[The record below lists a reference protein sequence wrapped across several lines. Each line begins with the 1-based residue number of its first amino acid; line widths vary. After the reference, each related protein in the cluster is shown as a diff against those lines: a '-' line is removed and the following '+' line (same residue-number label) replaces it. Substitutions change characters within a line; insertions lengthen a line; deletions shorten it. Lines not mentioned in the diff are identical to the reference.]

1 MIMCSKNVTFLEQCQ
16 ATNEE
21 EIFEAQDKRSLF
33 PLGWIHVSF
42 LSVGTGYSLL
52 SFSKPFDA
60 ICPDKSILL
69 YHILCLA
76 SIKFKE

>member
-1 MIMCSKNVTFLEQCQ
+1 MCSKNVTFPEQCQ

-42 LSVGTGYSLL
+42 LFSVFGHWL
-52 SFSKPFDA
+52 
-60 ICPDKSILL
+60 
-69 YHILCLA
+69 
-76 SIKFKE
+76 